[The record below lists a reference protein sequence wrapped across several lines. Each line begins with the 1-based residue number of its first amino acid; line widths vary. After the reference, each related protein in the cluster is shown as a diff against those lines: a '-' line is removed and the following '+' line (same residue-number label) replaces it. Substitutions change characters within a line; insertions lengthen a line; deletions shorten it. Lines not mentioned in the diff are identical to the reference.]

1 MKTWHY
7 KRVKKR
13 QFKVGD
19 EVLVLLPIPNHP
31 LQARYHGPY
40 VIIKKVSEVDYV
52 VNTPGWRK
60 AQRLCHINILKEYIR
75 RPGELAANQV
85 VTPLMMHADA
95 ASEER
100 EAIDQSQDSNK
111 MTETV
116 PKLKNSDV
124 LKNLQKEKL
133 SHLTTKEQ
141 DEMMELVFQFV
152 GLFPDTPT

>member
-1 MKTWHY
+1 M
-7 KRVKKR
+7 
-13 QFKVGD
+13 
-19 EVLVLLPIPNHP
+19 
-31 LQARYHGPY
+31 
-40 VIIKKVSEVDYV
+40 
-52 VNTPGWRK
+52 
-60 AQRLCHINILKEYIR
+60 LKEYIR
-75 RPGELAANQV
+75 LPGEVAANQV
-85 VTPLMMHADA
+85 VTHADA

-100 EAIDQSQDSNK
+100 ETIDQSNE

-152 GLFPDTPT
+152 GLFPDTPTRTDHLFHDVEVRNATPIKQHPYQVNPLKLEVMRQEIVYMLQNNLIEISDSEWSSPCVLVP